1 MTNRMATDEEI
12 RFLYGK
18 SAVIT
23 RKDRFTFVH
32 LDKPRKEL
40 ADQRTQEFDPE
51 TFFKCDCRVCQLT
64 KESGIVIFDE
74 TPYEEEQ

>member
-32 LDKPRKEL
+32 LDNPSEEL
-40 ADQRTQEFDPE
+40 AKQRTQEFDAE
-51 TFFKCDCRVCQLT
+51 TFFKCNCRVCQLT
-64 KESGIVIFDE
+64 KEGGIVIFDE
-74 TPYEEEQ
+74 TLYGEEN